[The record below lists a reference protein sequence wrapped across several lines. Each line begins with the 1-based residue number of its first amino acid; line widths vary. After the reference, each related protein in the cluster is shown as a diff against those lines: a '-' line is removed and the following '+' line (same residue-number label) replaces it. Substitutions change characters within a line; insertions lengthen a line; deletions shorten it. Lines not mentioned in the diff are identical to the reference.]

1 MQQDK
6 VLSMLGLAKRA
17 GRICSG
23 APQCEKVIKSGKS
36 ELIIIAKDISE
47 NGRKAITDC
56 CSYYKVN
63 YIEYSDMYALSDA
76 IGAEGV
82 RAVVSVNDKSFAD
95 AILKKYVNVQSE
107 RKGE

>member
-6 VLSMLGLAKRA
+6 VLTMIGLAKRA
-17 GRICSG
+17 GRISSG

-36 ELIIIAKDISE
+36 ELIIIAGDISE

-56 CSYYKVN
+56 CTYYKVN
-63 YIEYSDMYALSDA
+63 YIEYSVMYALSDA

-82 RAVVSVNDKSFAD
+82 RTVISVNDKSFAD
-95 AILKKYVNVQSE
+95 AVLKKYNDVQS
-107 RKGE
+107 